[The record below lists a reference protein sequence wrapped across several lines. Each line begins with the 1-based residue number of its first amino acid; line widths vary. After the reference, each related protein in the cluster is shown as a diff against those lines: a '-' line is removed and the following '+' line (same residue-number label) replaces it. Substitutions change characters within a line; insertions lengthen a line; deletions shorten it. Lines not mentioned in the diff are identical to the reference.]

1 VEEGI
6 STQGEEDR
14 QEQERAE
21 GDALARAAQ
30 AGDRAARDELYLR
43 YRQAIRRATD
53 PARRLAAQL
62 DRTGSHVEPEDLE
75 GEGFII
81 FCDLIDRWQPGRA
94 PFVPYMLA
102 AMTRRAY
109 HYVRDVNNLRS
120 VKRAVRLASGPDGG
134 DEPHVELEGAQDA
147 AGDLDGHEGWEELA
161 GRLSD
166 DWRRLVA
173 MRYGQDLP
181 AKLIALEVGKSERT
195 VHRTLQN
202 ALNTLREA
210 LALENEAL

>member
-1 VEEGI
+1 VEESI
-6 STQGEEDR
+6 RTQGEEDR
-14 QEQERAE
+14 REQERAE

-30 AGDRAARDELYLR
+30 VGDRAARDELYLR
-43 YRQAIRRATD
+43 YRQAIRRATE

-62 DRTGSHVEPEDLE
+62 DRTGSHIEPDDLE
-75 GEGFII
+75 GEAFII
-81 FCDLIDRWQPGRA
+81 FCDLLDRWQPGRA

-102 AMTRRAY
+102 AMSMRAY
-109 HYVRDVNNLRS
+109 HYVRDSNNLRS
-120 VKRAVRLASGPDGG
+120 GKRAVRLAGGPDGG
-134 DEPHVELEGAQDA
+134 DEPHVEREGAEDA
-147 AGDLDGHEGWEELA
+147 TSELDGREGWEALA

-173 MRYGQDLP
+173 MRYGQDLS
-181 AKLIALEVGKSERT
+181 AKRIALEVGRSERT
-195 VHRTLQN
+195 VHRTLQY

>member
-1 VEEGI
+1 MEEGI
-6 STQGEEDR
+6 SAQDEEDR
-14 QEQERAE
+14 QQQERLE

-30 AGDRAARDELYLR
+30 AGDREARDALYLR
-43 YRQAIRRATD
+43 YRQAIRRATG
-53 PARRLAAQL
+53 PARRLAAEL
-62 DRTGSHVEPEDLE
+62 DRTGSHIEPDDLE

-81 FCDLIDRWQPGRA
+81 FCDLLDRWQPDRA
-94 PFVPYMLA
+94 PFVPYMLS
-102 AMTRRAY
+102 AMSMRAY
-109 HYVRDVNNLRS
+109 HYVRDANNLRS
-120 VKRAVRLASGPDGG
+120 AKRAVRLASGPDGD
-134 DEPHVELEGAQDA
+134 DEPHVEREGAQDA
-147 AGDLDGHEGWEELA
+147 ASGLDEHEGWEELA

-166 DWRRLVA
+166 DWRRLLA

-181 AKLIALEVGKSERT
+181 AKRIALEVGRSERT